1 MSRASADDERVAL
14 PASAGL
20 SRGTRWAVGVGA
32 GLMGLVGV
40 LLLFL
45 LTLATNNRLDYERNY
60 NWLFAANVVVAGLLL
75 AILAWGGIRLAIRLQ
90 RGRFGSRLLLKLA
103 GIFTLV
109 GLVPGLLIYI
119 VSYQFVSRSIES
131 WFDVQVEGALSAG
144 VSLASATLETV
155 ANDMANNTRTAGAQL
170 SQVSDAGAALILERV
185 RDQLGATDVVLWSA
199 SELAVMGP
207 TQTTR
212 SGDLAGL
219 RAIASVGQSRFN
231 LQPER
236 PSAQMLRSLT
246 TGQCV
251 INYVGRDGM
260 ETAALKIPYRPTRP
274 LSEEAF
280 AKARLSIFEASPSA
294 QPTADAEAR
303 LKERRRLLTSS
314 TKFIEPEPTSFRVPA
329 RGRPNTHEE

>member
-1 MSRASADDERVAL
+1 MH
-14 PASAGL
+14 
-20 SRGTRWAVGVGA
+20 AVGPG
-32 GLMGLVGV
+32 
-40 LLLFL
+40 
-45 LTLATNNRLDYERNY
+45 
-60 NWLFAANVVVAGLLL
+60 
-75 AILAWGGIRLAIRLQ
+75 RLQ

-231 LQPER
+231 LQLSR
-236 PSAQMLRSLT
+236 TQML
-246 TGQCV
+246 
-251 INYVGRDGM
+251 
-260 ETAALKIPYRPTRP
+260 E
-274 LSEEAF
+274 
-280 AKARLSIFEASPSA
+280 
-294 QPTADAEAR
+294 DA
-303 LKERRRLLTSS
+303 
-314 TKFIEPEPTSFRVPA
+314 P
-329 RGRPNTHEE
+329 

>member
-119 VSYQFVSRSIES
+119 VSYQFVSRSIET

-144 VSLASATLETV
+144 VSLASSTLETV

-170 SQVSDAGAALILERV
+170 SQVSDAGAALIMER
-185 RDQLGATDVVLWSA
+185 
-199 SELAVMGP
+199 
-207 TQTTR
+207 
-212 SGDLAGL
+212 
-219 RAIASVGQSRFN
+219 
-231 LQPER
+231 
-236 PSAQMLRSLT
+236 
-246 TGQCV
+246 
-251 INYVGRDGM
+251 
-260 ETAALKIPYRPTRP
+260 ET
-274 LSEEAF
+274 
-280 AKARLSIFEASPSA
+280 
-294 QPTADAEAR
+294 
-303 LKERRRLLTSS
+303 
-314 TKFIEPEPTSFRVPA
+314 
-329 RGRPNTHEE
+329 NW